1 MEQTSGIAGQAQTTV
16 YTIGYGSRTIEQ
28 FIEALKTY
36 EIAYLIDIRSAPYSR
51 FKPEFS
57 KGELE
62 TRLRQ
67 DGVRYVYM
75 GDLLGG
81 LPADRECY
89 VDDKVVYEILRQK
102 AFFREGIDRIRRA
115 FEQQLRV
122 VLMCSEGKPET
133 CHRSKLIGEVLADLG
148 IPVLHIDEHGE
159 LRRQA
164 EVILNLTAGQL
175 GLFEENTFT
184 SRKRY
189 HAREDEDAT

>member
-1 MEQTSGIAGQAQTTV
+1 MTRAESRPERLCQAANKGVRPLDQTSGIAGQAQTTV

-89 VDDKVVYEILRQK
+89 VDDKVVYE
-102 AFFREGIDRIRRA
+102 
-115 FEQQLRV
+115 
-122 VLMCSEGKPET
+122 
-133 CHRSKLIGEVLADLG
+133 
-148 IPVLHIDEHGE
+148 
-159 LRRQA
+159 
-164 EVILNLTAGQL
+164 
-175 GLFEENTFT
+175 
-184 SRKRY
+184 
-189 HAREDEDAT
+189 